1 MVTGFDYLSQDKALQ
16 EHWVRRFAAIIID
29 ALIIYAPISILFR
42 VLGTPLFFPWFF
54 AGGLFFLY
62 CALFDATIGGTVGK
76 MLLHL
81 KTVATTGK
89 LDFAK
94 AILRNIS
101 KVFVVLLLLDW
112 IVGMAVDTKD
122 PRQKWTDQIA
132 KTSVM
137 LY

>member
-1 MVTGFDYLSQDKALQ
+1 
-16 EHWVRRFAAIIID
+16 
-29 ALIIYAPISILFR
+29 
-42 VLGTPLFFPWFF
+42 
-54 AGGLFFLY
+54 
-62 CALFDATIGGTVGK
+62 

-81 KTVATTGK
+81 KTVSTTGK